1 MSAPMKDVH
10 VAYVLGQVYEA
21 RQNKVDSSIAENW
34 EAIHEAI
41 SGLSKLNED
50 HAGFIATAHLFSERE
65 NTDRLR
71 SEILAVITR

>member
-21 RQNKVDSSIAENW
+21 RQ
-34 EAIHEAI
+34 AI